1 MNNSNDNFEIV
12 TIENDEA
19 FVTVDTMV
27 KFSGNADYSVKELIR
42 ENEKDILEFGG
53 STPKWEKTENGRFK
67 WDTVRLNED
76 QASYLLTLMANSP
89 QVKLFKKNLIKEFR
103 RLKDLALEVKSPMQ
117 LIQEAI
123 ILANEQVEKEKAAKA
138 RALNMLQNAKLIE
151 ATNEENDDDIS
162 VEEFCKMISDK
173 FSVLIG
179 RTMVYHILREMGL
192 VMKDSTKPTQ
202 RGLMVYLRYRK
213 HERGYST
220 RVFIH
225 KADKLSKYMLKF
237 LVNNPEINEALGNPF
252 DI

>member
-1 MNNSNDNFEIV
+1 MEKFKIV
-12 TIENDEA
+12 TIEKDEA
-19 FVTVDTMV
+19 FVTVDTLV
-27 KFSGNADYSVKELIR
+27 KFSGNGEEAIKSSILKYKEELLDFSK
-42 ENEKDILEFGG
+42 EKPFFLTISE
-53 STPKWEKTENGRFK
+53 GRHK
-67 WDTVRLNED
+67 GNINWLSIKLNED
-76 QASYLLTLMANSP
+76 QATFLLSLMQNTP
-89 QVKLFKKNLIKEFR
+89 EVVKFKVNLVKEFR
-103 RLKDLALEVKSPMQ
+103 KLKNLALEVKSPMQ

-123 ILANEQVEKEKAAKA
+123 VLANEQVEKEKAAKA

-192 VMKDSTKPTQ
+192 IMRDSTKPTQ

-213 HERGYST
+213 HERGYAT